1 MTPEEARQKAAE
13 LVADN
18 QLDFTEVVAEWLMLQ
33 QKEPEKVKAVF
44 SVDWSLL
51 RATQDS
57 LREHMAIAKAAQE
70 SERAFREQ
78 VAVALEELRG
88 LINLEFIGDEFSDYN
103 EGLRDAL
110 RHVDATIAALGLGG
124 IPNCPDCGNNRQ
136 VWVNQITGKM
146 TCHRAGCHKEI

>member
-1 MTPEEARQKAAE
+1 MTFEQLRGTIQAHDVRFESCDRDGQEFCDCLERAVDQLEAT
-13 LVADN
+13 VATKP
-18 QLDFTEVVAEWLMLQ
+18 FT
-33 QKEPEKVKAVF
+33 P
-44 SVDWSLL
+44 DWSLL
-51 RATQDS
+51 EATQAS

-110 RHVDATIAALGLGG
+110 RHVDATIAALGLVGYSQSY
-124 IPNCPDCGNNRQ
+124 RQ
-136 VWVNQITGKM
+136 RRLNLLYFRRWI
-146 TCHRAGCHKEI
+146 